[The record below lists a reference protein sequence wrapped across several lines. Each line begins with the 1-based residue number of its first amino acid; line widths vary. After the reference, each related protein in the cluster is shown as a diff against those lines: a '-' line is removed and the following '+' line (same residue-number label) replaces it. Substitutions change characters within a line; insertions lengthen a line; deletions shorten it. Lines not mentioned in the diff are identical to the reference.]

1 LETSNSGVADFSTVV
16 TGLLDNSKLVE
27 AKEGVTDGQTD
38 ITAKA
43 TITAGGSEEF
53 SDTAPVWVFVCANPW
68 PAISQNGTWSPWQE
82 GDYNCTI
89 SGSVCPATN
98 YNLYYCR
105 DAGGA
110 GTADDLPAVISDK
123 TIIVGSS
130 TIQNFLKEYYFFR
143 EEVPIVS
150 SSLILINQTTN
161 SDGKVYVD
169 WDEIAGS
176 GITGYKIY
184 YDAKSN
190 DYDNYKTVSGSGNTS
205 LLVNGLTVGKT
216 YYFNIT
222 ATYPNA
228 VESAYLGE
236 KSIEVK
242 DITAPA
248 APANLEITKSC
259 QGEIDIKW
267 DANSAADEVTGYKV
281 YYGAISGQ
289 YGGVED
295 AGDAPE
301 AALTGLTNGNTYYIA
316 VSAYDSA
323 VNESAKAEI
332 NAGQGIVVSDSC
344 Q

>member
-1 LETSNSGVADFSTVV
+1 MCIGDWGGNPNYERCTSETYNDNNWHHAAFTYDGVNAKLYIDGVKK
-16 TGLLDNSKLVE
+16 LDYE
-27 AKEGVTDGQTD
+27 
-38 ITAKA
+38 KA
-43 TITAGGSEEF
+43 YNTTLSENYGGF
-53 SDTAPVWVFVCANPW
+53 
-68 PAISQNGTWSPWQE
+68 
-82 GDYNCTI
+82 I
-89 SGSVCPATN
+89 SGSPLGDRFIGSLDEVAI
-98 YNLYYCR
+98 YNRALS
-105 DAGGA
+105 ANE
-110 GTADDLPAVISDK
+110 VSDHYSS
-123 TIIVGSS
+123 GS
-130 TIQNFLKEYYFFR
+130 YF
-143 EEVPIVS
+143 S
-150 SSLILINQTTN
+150 ALTLINQTTN
-161 SDGKVYVD
+161 SDGKVYAD
-169 WDEIAGS
+169 WNEITGS

-190 DYDNYKTVSGSGNTS
+190 DYDNYKTVSGSSNTS

-295 AGDAPE
+295 AGDALE